1 MMSEDKERN
10 IIDSG
15 GGIFADLVTRI
26 KLIMRLMAD
35 PRVHP
40 LFKLLPIGSLLY
52 LIIPDLIP
60 TPIDDVAIIWLG
72 SYLFV
77 ELCPPEVVKE
87 HLDAINQ
94 VVPGQWRDVQSGSKN
109 NHSTEK
115 DQVIDVDYW
124 EPDE

>member
-1 MMSEDKERN
+1 MSEKKDRN
-10 IIDSG
+10 IIDARG
-15 GGIFADLVTRI
+15 GFLNDLVTRI

-40 LFKLLPIGSLLY
+40 LYKLLPIGSLVY
-52 LIIPDLIP
+52 LVIPDLIP

-77 ELCPPEVVKE
+77 ELCPPDVVKE

-94 VVPGQWRDVQSGSKN
+94 VVPGQWRDNEAEAESG
-109 NHSTEK
+109 
-115 DQVIDVDYW
+115 QVIDADYW
-124 EPDE
+124 EVEE